1 MAFSLSSVA
10 GKRLL
15 IVPALTA
22 TLMALATTSSF
33 ATPVQPNGA
42 VVGTVTCGPSAET
55 AAPQATVAIAGTELV
70 AHTDGTGKFTLPQ
83 VPTGQSLTIQALS
96 DPEGSVIATRSAI
109 TLTAGETLDIGNL
122 DLAACPT
129 PASPATTTPDQ
140 YQSVQD
146 VLDR

>member
-15 IVPALTA
+15 IIPALTA
-22 TLMALATTSSF
+22 TLMAVATTSSF
-33 ATPVQPNGA
+33 ATPVQPNGV

-83 VPTGQSLTIQALS
+83 VPTGEALTIQAMS
-96 DPEGSVIATRSAI
+96 DPEGSVIASRSVV
-109 TLTAGETLDIGNL
+109 TLTSGETLDIGNL

>member
-15 IVPALTA
+15 IIPALTA

-33 ATPVQPNGA
+33 ATPVQPNGV

-83 VPTGQSLTIQALS
+83 VPTGEALTIQAMS
-96 DPEGSVIATRSAI
+96 DPEGSVIASRSVV
-109 TLTAGETLDIGNL
+109 TLTSGETLDIGNL

-129 PASPATTTPDQ
+129 PASPATTTTDQ